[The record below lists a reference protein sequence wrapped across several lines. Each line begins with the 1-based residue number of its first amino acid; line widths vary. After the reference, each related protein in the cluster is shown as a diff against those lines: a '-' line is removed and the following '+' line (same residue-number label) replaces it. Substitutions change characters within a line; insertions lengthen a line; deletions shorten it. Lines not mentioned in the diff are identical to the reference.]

1 MRYVL
6 PNILTSNILP
16 VTKSKQ
22 ITLVFPVQ
30 QILSST
36 LSFVFNTTHCSVKHL
51 GIGTKKDED
60 AIN

>member
-1 MRYVL
+1 MRHIL
-6 PNILTSNILP
+6 PNILTSSTLP

-22 ITLVFPVQ
+22 ITLFFPVQ
-30 QILSST
+30 QILSGT
-36 LSFVFNTTHCSVKHL
+36 LSFVFNATHCSAKPL